1 VTTKSGNSAHIPKW
15 KYADEMSF
23 VHLNLHAMDAVIHLV
38 DDKLSLLEIRDE
50 TDEEEFLQA
59 ESECDGTVE
68 QEEQTPASVYICVCV
83 CVCVYI
89 YIKKKKKKKE
99 RGA

>member
-1 VTTKSGNSAHIPKW
+1 MLQNQYRKYLKKVTTKSGNSAHIPKW

-68 QEEQTPASVYICVCV
+68 QEEQTPASA
-83 CVCVYI
+83 
-89 YIKKKKKKKE
+89 KNKF
-99 RGA
+99 RDTNTP